1 MIVKTKKYKLETG
14 TYIKEAMVNVLIK
27 QWWVSLIVL
36 ALCSG
41 YLIIPNLW
49 WFWGTA
55 IAVILYLLFWVI
67 QFTGVTQLEQSKIL
81 FEKLS
86 YEISSQQVLIKL
98 SSKQGMPIK
107 WDQIKTAKIDKNRIV
122 LIVNSAQMVYLPFKV
137 FKTENERKFVETI
150 LKRKGYIKA

>member
-107 WDQIKTAKIDKNRIV
+107 WDQIKSAKIDKNRIV

>member
-14 TYIKEAMVNVLIK
+14 TYIKEAMVNILVK
-27 QWWVSLIVL
+27 QWWVGLIVVVL
-36 ALCSG
+36 ASG

-55 IAVILYLLFWVI
+55 IALILYLLFWLI

-86 YEISSQQVLIKL
+86 YEISSQQVMIKL
-98 SSKQGMPIK
+98 SSKQGMPIS
-107 WDQIKTAKIDKNRIV
+107 WDQIKKAKIGKNKIV
-122 LIVNSAQMVYLPFKV
+122 LIVNSAQMVYLPFKI
-137 FKTENERKFVETI
+137 FKTDNERKFVETI
-150 LKRKGYIKA
+150 LKRKGLIKE

>member
-1 MIVKTKKYKLETG
+1 MIVKKKKYKLETG

-107 WDQIKTAKIDKNRIV
+107 WDQIKSAKIDKNRIV

>member
-14 TYIKEAMVNVLIK
+14 TYIKEAMLNILIK
-27 QWWVSLIVL
+27 QWWVSIIVV

-41 YLIIPNLW
+41 YFIVPNYW
-49 WFWGTA
+49 WFWGTL
-55 IAVILYLLFWVI
+55 IAVVLYLLFWLI

-86 YEISSQQVLIKL
+86 YEINSQQILIKL

-107 WDQIKTAKIDKNRIV
+107 WEQVKSAKIGKEKIV
-122 LIVNSAQMVYLPFKV
+122 LSISSAQMIYLPYKV
-137 FKTENERKFVETI
+137 FRTENERKFVETI
-150 LKRKGYIKA
+150 LKRKGFIK

>member
-27 QWWVSLIVL
+27 QWWVSLIVV

-41 YLIIPNLW
+41 YLIIPNVW

-55 IAVILYLLFWVI
+55 IAVILYLLFWII

-107 WDQIKTAKIDKNRIV
+107 WDQIKSAKVDKKRIV